1 MSWKKF
7 HENPFPFGKDF
18 VHSFFYLQKK
28 FDIEALKRKNVFL
41 KSKDNGL
48 MNFKSK
54 CTCKLPTDL
63 QLLKKANDCE
73 YYTAVTNLS
82 LFQNLYDFIVP
93 FIRKRWCR
101 VSLNSERLQ
110 QQFCKLLKRMRPSRQ
125 IHRK

>member
-1 MSWKKF
+1 MI
-7 HENPFPFGKDF
+7 HENNIPFGKHF
-18 VHSFFYLQKK
+18 VHSLLNPQKNL
-28 FDIEALKRKNVFL
+28 DIEALKRKSVFL

-48 MNFKSK
+48 MDFKSK
-54 CTCKLPTDL
+54 CTCKLPTDS

-73 YYTAVTNLS
+73 CYTAVTNLS

-101 VSLNSERLQ
+101 VSLNSERLLR
-110 QQFCKLLKRMRPSRQ
+110 QFCKLLKRMRPARQ